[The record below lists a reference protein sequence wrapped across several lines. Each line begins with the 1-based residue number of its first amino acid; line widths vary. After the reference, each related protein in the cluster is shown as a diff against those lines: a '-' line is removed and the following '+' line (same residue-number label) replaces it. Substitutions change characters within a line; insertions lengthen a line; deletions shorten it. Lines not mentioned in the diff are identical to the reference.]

1 MSHSPDPAASPS
13 SSASDQRAVTEFLKG
28 RGYSPHEI
36 SKILAKLEK
45 YDNQTEHDAVFD
57 SIGRGSFTLDE
68 VIRQALADESP
79 EA

>member
-1 MSHSPDPAASPS
+1 MSHSPDSAGSPS
-13 SSASDQRAVTEFLKG
+13 PSATDQRAVTEFLKG

-45 YDNQTEHDAVFD
+45 YDSQTEHDAVFD

-68 VIRQALADESP
+68 IIRQALEESD
-79 EA
+79 